1 MKRKQKKLYTI
12 GMDVGGTSLKT
23 AIVSSEGKVL
33 DNTFTRIPIN
43 SDGSSESIIHTF
55 VNALNMSRGLA
66 EKSNLEII
74 GIAISTCGPID
85 VEKGIY
91 LMKHKYAS
99 LYGINMK
106 DELRRRLDL
115 EKDYPIIFDGDSWS
129 FLRGESW
136 VGVAKGYN
144 RKVGITLGTGLGSAF
159 MIGDEIILEGE
170 GVPPQGDLWCLTYK
184 GGIIEDT
191 LYLSRRG
198 IIRRYKELG
207 GEYFE
212 GMDVKDMAL
221 KALREKDKI
230 SLKVFE
236 EVGNNLGDVLKPI
249 LMKFKPE
256 CLVFGGQIS
265 RSFTLFS
272 KPIRTK
278 LKDIA
283 SLKKIS
289 PARYID
295 LSSIYGATSL
305 LFKKTKDLECNESV
319 SP

>member
-1 MKRKQKKLYTI
+1 MKRKQKKLYAI
-12 GMDVGGTSLKT
+12 GLDVGGTSLKT
-23 AIVSSEGKVL
+23 AIVSSEGKIL
-33 DNTFTRIPIN
+33 DGTFSRIPVD
-43 SDGSSESIIHTF
+43 SDGSSESIIQTF
-55 VNALNMSRGLA
+55 VNALSRSRELA
-66 EKSNLEII
+66 ERLNLEII
-74 GIAISTCGPID
+74 GIGISTCGPID
-85 VEKGIY
+85 IEKGIY

-99 LYGINMK
+99 LYGVNMK
-106 DELRRRLDL
+106 EELKRRLNL
-115 EKDYPIIFDGDSWS
+115 EKNYPIIFDGDSWA

-136 VGVAKGYN
+136 VGVARGYN
-144 RKVGITLGTGLGSAF
+144 RKVGITLGAGLGSAF

-170 GVPPQGDLWCLTYK
+170 GIPPQGDLWCLTYK

-207 GEYFE
+207 GEYSE
-212 GMDVKDMAL
+212 GMDVKDIAL

-236 EVGNNLGDVLKPI
+236 EIGNNLGDVLKPI
-249 LMKFKPE
+249 LMEFKPE

-265 RSFTLFS
+265 RSFALFL
-272 KPIRTK
+272 KPIRMK
-278 LKDIA
+278 LKDVA

-295 LSSIYGATSL
+295 LSSIYGVASL
-305 LFKKTKDLECNESV
+305 LFKTKDF
-319 SP
+319 